1 MNPLGLT
8 EAHLID
14 RDGVHKRARL
24 PLSGYGH
31 TNDNTPHPFPNC
43 AVKLIRPD
51 KSTVV
56 GDHTGTSGAV
66 TFLFS
71 PFLFFFCSMLS
82 WLCSRDNQLWPRS
95 GPNLFSLL
103 LNSDPDSGALHGML
117 WPGVTVTS
125 YQMYAYSRLRCP
137 HFGQHSQVWLLR
149 WSTSK
154 MRPVQWKFITL
165 TSHTS

>member
-66 TFLFS
+66 TFFFVFVPSSLFQA
-71 PFLFFFCSMLS
+71 
-82 WLCSRDNQLWPRS
+82 LCSKLVKAAILALVLALLHVSQLFDNS
-95 GPNLFSLL
+95 NLE
-103 LNSDPDSGALHGML
+103 
-117 WPGVTVTS
+117 TE
-125 YQMYAYSRLRCP
+125 
-137 HFGQHSQVWLLR
+137 
-149 WSTSK
+149 
-154 MRPVQWKFITL
+154 
-165 TSHTS
+165 